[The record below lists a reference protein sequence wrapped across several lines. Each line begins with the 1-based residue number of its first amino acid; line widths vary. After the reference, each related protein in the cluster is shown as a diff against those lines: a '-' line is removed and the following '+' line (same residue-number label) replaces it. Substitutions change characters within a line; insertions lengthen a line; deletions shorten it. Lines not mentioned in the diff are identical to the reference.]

1 MRALAITGVALTAL
15 AAICSFAPA
24 AQMHHKPPSHP
35 AIVELFTSQGCSSCP
50 PADDLMAQLSRERR
64 DVIVLSLPVDIW
76 DYNGWK
82 DTLAKPEF
90 TLRQKHY
97 AQSRGDHQVYT
108 PQVVIDGQWHGV
120 GSDRAQVLSLVDDA
134 AASRAAQDVPFTL
147 REQNGMVLV
156 ELGESAADLG
166 RGAGVWLMRV
176 IKSRVISVGR
186 GENKGREIT
195 YTNVVRSIVRMGH
208 WTGAAA
214 RFEMPLPEARAD
226 EADGYVVIVQKSWGD
241 ALGPILASGKG
252 GQL

>member
-1 MRALAITGVALTAL
+1 MLTAC
-15 AAICSFAPA
+15 AAISLFAPA
-24 AQMHHKPPSHP
+24 TQAQIQTHP

-82 DTLAKPEF
+82 DTLARPEF

-120 GSDRAQVLSLVDDA
+120 GSDRPQVMSLVEE
-134 AASRAAQDVPFTL
+134 AASLRNSQPAPFAM
-147 REQNGMVLV
+147 REHNGMVVV
-156 ELGESAADLG
+156 ELGESSADLG

-176 IKSRVISVGR
+176 VKSRVISVGR

-195 YTNVVRSIVRMGH
+195 YTNIVRSIVRMGH
-208 WTGAAA
+208 WTGAPV

-226 EADGYVVIVQKSWGD
+226 EADGYVVVVQKSWGD